1 MALKLGYD
9 NLYRA
14 VTNGHMGFRSNRI
27 PPKCSAIILG
37 IEVRQEAVSRIAVN
51 PPSYPFKMSLP
62 WHAILV
68 TRWCEA
74 LGTMWKRTEP

>member
-1 MALKLGYD
+1 MAKPIELGLVLERED
-9 NLYRA
+9 A
-14 VTNGHMGFRSNRI
+14 KAFI
-27 PPKCSAIILG
+27 DD

-74 LGTMWKRTEP
+74 LGTMWKRMGP